1 MTVTLYAF
9 PPLPNP
15 QKALL
20 ALQEFGIPYEVKTV
34 NVIAAENL
42 TPDFLSLNP
51 NGTVP
56 VLVID
61 LAGGQ
66 RKIISES
73 SDIVLNAAAR
83 GHVQQTC
90 DAAFVKKWV
99 SDLNLWNGP
108 LYTLAHDAVLKR
120 MISSVNA
127 YKVQLAEARQTQY
140 PALEDAYI
148 KAASRYRNAGVA
160 VQDAAATAD
169 TQKQLAALLDAAE
182 GQLSKTSF
190 LAGDTYSAADV
201 MLTCTVFLVEQAKQA
216 KVELASR
223 PKLNAW
229 WKGIKQRASYK
240 EVFGPATSPVTLL
253 TLVLPAISKVMVKKA
268 LRQY

>member
-148 KAASRYRNAGVA
+148 KAASRYRNAGKALIALQPCQV
-160 VQDAAATAD
+160 DGIRFCPAAYCHPTV
-169 TQKQLAALLDAAE
+169 LLDMLQNSAHCTHEPA
-182 GQLSKTSF
+182 QPTLTSHCPE
-190 LAGDTYSAADV
+190 SV
-201 MLTCTVFLVEQAKQA
+201 
-216 KVELASR
+216 
-223 PKLNAW
+223 
-229 WKGIKQRASYK
+229 
-240 EVFGPATSPVTLL
+240 
-253 TLVLPAISKVMVKKA
+253 
-268 LRQY
+268 